1 MLCQRYSFGQGCDGM
16 IVRFTRRMNIK
27 MQLCLIEAL
36 VRNEYNEFLA
46 RGTLELLKSL
56 APHHNS
62 KKFSSSIISSLLVE
76 DFSSNEQKE

>member
-36 VRNEYNEFLA
+36 VRNGYNKFLA
-46 RGTLELLKSL
+46 RGTLELL
-56 APHHNS
+56 
-62 KKFSSSIISSLLVE
+62 
-76 DFSSNEQKE
+76 